1 VVKQVAGLDGENS
14 RPSRLLEVAADV
26 SYLGAD
32 LFDHRTAHFH
42 PLWALFDSCEFLTRY
57 FTWILPRLVTLT
69 FPDFLNFFCWN
80 FLLARRVGGRFKY
93 LWLATIFHGLTV
105 ECAAYWLP
113 DIDNFWHSQTTIV
126 LLGRRL
132 PIHIMMLC
140 NHPYALI
147 DLWFFV
153 ITMLL
158 IADPAFIYNA
168 SVAISRLRL
177 PNWAEPF
184 AGYSFTN
191 LQRFNLLVE
200 TFLFDSWNLRGL
212 NRHPLWHYGS
222 EIPSLDMVWNQKRIF
237 FNFLKYQSV
246 LTFINNWRRHD
257 TDPNIFDRHY
267 WVPWNSFYFHATFA
281 ASFTFWFHCWRRL
294 IIGKSADKWVAGE
307 YVVSLLFLS

>member
-1 VVKQVAGLDGENS
+1 VKQVAGLDGENS

-140 NHPYALI
+140 NHPYAYAYAH
-147 DLWFFV
+147 
-153 ITMLL
+153 LL
-158 IADPAFIYNA
+158 SLCCWLQIPRLSTTLRWPYRA
-168 SVAISRLRL
+168 SDYL
-177 PNWAEPF
+177 
-184 AGYSFTN
+184 T
-191 LQRFNLLVE
+191 
-200 TFLFDSWNLRGL
+200 GL
-212 NRHPLWHYGS
+212 NHLQVIRLQTY
-222 EIPSLDMVWNQKRIF
+222 N
-237 FNFLKYQSV
+237 V
-246 LTFINNWRRHD
+246 LT
-257 TDPNIFDRHY
+257 
-267 WVPWNSFYFHATFA
+267 
-281 ASFTFWFHCWRRL
+281 C
-294 IIGKSADKWVAGE
+294 
-307 YVVSLLFLS
+307 